1 MRIIAVV
8 MAHFVVE
15 RNTNDVSWIYLGRQ
29 MDHHHC
35 KTHSLPELETIYRL
49 DSTAPTKHV
58 L

>member
-1 MRIIAVV
+1 